1 MTTVFR
7 CNPASKYALSV
18 QTNLAGH
25 PNQWYGGA
33 SQATATVINFSANT
47 TINLPLA
54 GTPSVALSGK
64 VTTSGG
70 PLAGGALVGVKINI
84 YDAIKGTSLSSV
96 TSTSGVSYT
105 INLAAGSYKLY
116 IQPNKGYPNQWY
128 GGTSLAT
135 ATIITRVR
143 GDDTGDRRAHLAT
156 SERAVADLLKA
167 GHGPRCG
174 MCPQTRGSSAS
185 PLGSG

>member
-7 CNPASKYALSV
+7 CNPANKCGLYV
-18 QTNLAGH
+18 QTNLAGY

-54 GTPSVALSGK
+54 GAPSFALSGK
-64 VTTSGG
+64 ATTSGG

-84 YDAIKGTSLSSV
+84 YDALKGTSLSSV
-96 TSTSGVSYT
+96 TSTSGGNYT

-116 IQPNKGYPNQWY
+116 IQPNRQGYPNQWY

-135 ATIITRVR
+135 ATIITVS
-143 GDDTGDRRAHLAT
+143 AAT
-156 SERAVADLLKA
+156 TQAIVV
-167 GHGPRCG
+167 H
-174 MCPQTRGSSAS
+174 T
-185 PLGSG
+185 